1 MHHLG
6 AAYFGAEDQ
15 PLQFKFKMAFN
26 SLSTPEMGAKE
37 TDVSSA
43 HRPPRCCRSPPLW
56 RPPRYSDLVDKRLAT
71 SRPSSPPVWKPVPLS
86 QSVFTPSVVKTNGL
100 LGHVDQSSIRLRLA
114 PPRPLFNGPMGL
126 LPSIPPS
133 TVFIEDV
140 LTGRVQTSQLSHV
153 FADALFNDNSD
164 QALRPKNPTL
174 LLAFAEAAQHG
185 MQACVPKTTDAKN
198 KTGWRL
204 WEQFLFD
211 IGGNTPPLR
220 QPDSNPKHLLR
231 EQLLKNMFILWCRTK
246 CSSSLPGRVTCK
258 PDSLLAHLYA
268 VKREHDKTWL
278 DFSYKRNDASSD

>member
-1 MHHLG
+1 
-6 AAYFGAEDQ
+6 
-15 PLQFKFKMAFN
+15 LQFKFKTAFG
-26 SLSTPEMGAKE
+26 SLSTPEMRAKE
-37 TDVSSA
+37 TGVSSA

-164 QALRPKNPTL
+164 QALRPKNPT
-174 LLAFAEAAQHG
+174 
-185 MQACVPKTTDAKN
+185 
-198 KTGWRL
+198 
-204 WEQFLFD
+204 
-211 IGGNTPPLR
+211 
-220 QPDSNPKHLLR
+220 
-231 EQLLKNMFILWCRTK
+231 
-246 CSSSLPGRVTCK
+246 
-258 PDSLLAHLYA
+258 
-268 VKREHDKTWL
+268 
-278 DFSYKRNDASSD
+278 